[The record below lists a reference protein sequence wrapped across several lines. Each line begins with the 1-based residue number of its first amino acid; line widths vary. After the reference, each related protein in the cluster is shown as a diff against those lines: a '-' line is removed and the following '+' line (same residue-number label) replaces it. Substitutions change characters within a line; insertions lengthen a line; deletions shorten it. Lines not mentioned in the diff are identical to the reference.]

1 VVYIKYWGHVR
12 RLLFW
17 PSGET
22 SYTCT
27 TVPLTHVRL
36 ILFLG
41 EAMKDDIEK
50 ARRRLAR
57 LPVQAKIG
65 RPAGLGPSKADLL
78 RLYVTAGL
86 SVRATGRA

>member
-1 VVYIKYWGHVR
+1 M
-12 RLLFW
+12 
-17 PSGET
+17 ET
-22 SYTCT
+22 D
-27 TVPLTHVRL
+27 VER
-36 ILFLG
+36 
-41 EAMKDDIEK
+41 IEK

-86 SVRATGRA
+86 SVRATGRALNITKDAVLRGLVKHGIRRRRGPAA